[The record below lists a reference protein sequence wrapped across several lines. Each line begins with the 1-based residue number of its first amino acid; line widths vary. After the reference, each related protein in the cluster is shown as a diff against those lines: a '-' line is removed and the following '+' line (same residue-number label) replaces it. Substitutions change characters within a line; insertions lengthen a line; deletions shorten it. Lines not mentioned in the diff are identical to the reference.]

1 MKLYG
6 ESVSLEIILI
16 ELFLVRDNIIKMEE
30 FTAVP
35 VGENTNNENDIW
47 RSCCIKADK
56 QAVVY
61 ITTMTILSGI
71 ITFCCIQLT
80 RLEDCNSQSTYI
92 SLLSATVGLIVP
104 SPMMNR
110 APQ

>member
-1 MKLYG
+1 MKLSG
-6 ESVSLEIILI
+6 EIVSLEIILI
-16 ELFLVRDNIIKMEE
+16 ELFFVRDNIIKMEE

-35 VGENTNNENDIW
+35 AGENNENDIW

-104 SPMMNR
+104 SPMMR
-110 APQ
+110 GSPQ